1 MIVDGLAYLGESIQ
15 GYQQSVDELLAYL
28 DGLRIDRAVVV
39 PVKPP
44 GYHLEPEN
52 ERVAAAAQ
60 AHPDR
65 LVGFARVDP
74 LRGESAAREV
84 ERGAAEL
91 GLRGLFLHPWEETFR
106 IHDERVVRL
115 LDGFALPVIVAAG
128 YPWLSEGAQVAELA
142 RRLPAVAVVAT
153 NGCQLNSSGLG
164 QTDAELAL
172 AANANLCAQTTGVYR
187 EDFLE
192 GIVARFGAERLLYAS
207 GFPLFDPLLEVL
219 RARWA
224 PGLDDR
230 AKALVL
236 GGNAERLLLGS
247 SRPAAR

>member
-15 GYQQSVDELLAYL
+15 GYHQSVDELLTYL

-52 ERVAAAAQ
+52 ERVAAAAR

-106 IHDERVVRL
+106 IDDRRL
-115 LDGFALPVIVAAG
+115 DPVLAAVATHHLPVLVATG
-128 YPWLSEGAQVAELA
+128 YPWVAQAPQVAELA
-142 RRLPAVAVVAT
+142 RRFPQTPILMTHA
-153 NGCQLNSSGLG
+153 GQLDISGLSG
-164 QTDAELAL
+164 VGALRALRERPNLLIQTA
-172 AANANLCAQTTGVYR
+172 GVYR
-187 EDFLE
+187 DDFLAQ
-192 GIVARFGAERLLYAS
+192 VAAELGAARLVFATNSPLMDPRLELER
-207 GFPLFDPLLEVL
+207 V
-219 RARWA
+219 RWA
-224 PGLDDR
+224 HLDEA
-230 AKALVL
+230 AKPAIL
-236 GGNAERLLLGS
+236 GSNLAALLGLG
-247 SRPAAR
+247 R